1 MSLYYEAAS
10 FLYQPSVK
18 SRIFNSTALKSSPK
32 LIYSL
37 VIDASKWSVVLKE
50 VIENSKL
57 LAYEHKVRFLPPVAA
72 AGKWLIA
79 DIKVLPI
86 SSLLIL
92 LSYWSMIF
100 FSANGA

>member
-10 FLYQPSVK
+10 FLSQPSVK
-18 SRIFNSTALKSSPK
+18 LRIFNSGALKSSPK

-37 VIDASKWSVVLKE
+37 VTDASKWSLVLKE
-50 VIENSKL
+50 VIENSEL
-57 LAYEHKVRFLPPVAA
+57 LAYEHKVRFLLPAA
-72 AGKWLIA
+72 GAGKWLIA
-79 DIKVLPI
+79 NIKVLQI

-92 LSYWSMIF
+92 LSYWFMIF